1 MFSFLKKCSLLKT
14 SVIIYMFLISLL
26 YFYFPELFNTN
37 SLSKIAWLIT
47 ISSILSY
54 TVAKKCF

>member
-1 MFSFLKKCSLLKT
+1 
-14 SVIIYMFLISLL
+14 MFLISLL